1 LGGGGF
7 KIRLAAD
14 GETMI
19 TLDGVERALTTDDL
33 LICDATDR
41 PIGIA
46 GIMGGQN
53 TEISD
58 STNTI
63 ALETAWF
70 EPVGIMQS
78 VARLNLRTEASARN
92 ERGMDPFGID
102 QSIARF
108 VELLRLT
115 CPDLVVHEGMVDAR
129 SSSIPTP
136 TVIAVRPTRVS
147 ALLGASFTSEQIR
160 SLIEPIGFGCA
171 TSGESLAVT
180 VPSWRP
186 DCTLEIDIVEE
197 VARHFGYDKLG
208 KTVPKS
214 TQPGGLS
221 VVQQRRRRVR
231 EILLGLGFN
240 EAMPHPFLTD
250 GDLQNAGLPGE
261 AVRLMNPLVVGD
273 DVLRTSLRPGLLKAI
288 AFNESHRRSGVSFFE
303 VGHVYPT
310 STDILPAEYE
320 SLGVVIAGSEAPAAV
335 AVWRELA
342 GSMGWGARLDQSNV
356 PAGLHPTRS
365 ATLSVGKDAV
375 GFVGEIHPDV
385 LDAYGITQRVAVL
398 EQNLSRLLEVE
409 PKVSQWK
416 ATSRYPSSD
425 IDLAFTVPISVT
437 AEKIEKSLRQSAG
450 ALLVDLALFDVYRSK
465 DSGDSRSLAFRL
477 RLQAHDRTLTDADVA
492 AVRDKCI
499 AGANKLGAQLR

>member
-1 LGGGGF
+1 
-7 KIRLAAD
+7 
-14 GETMI
+14 
-19 TLDGVERALTTDDL
+19 
-33 LICDATDR
+33 
-41 PIGIA
+41 
-46 GIMGGQN
+46 
-53 TEISD
+53 
-58 STNTI
+58 
-63 ALETAWF
+63 
-70 EPVGIMQS
+70 
-78 VARLNLRTEASARN
+78 
-92 ERGMDPFGID
+92 
-102 QSIARF
+102 
-108 VELLRLT
+108 
-115 CPDLVVHEGMVDAR
+115 MVDEV
-129 SSSIPTP
+129 SPSIPP
-136 TVIAVRPTRVS
+136 PKSIYVRPVRVS
-147 ALLGASFTSEQIR
+147 ALLGKTFSASQI
-160 SLIEPIGFGCA
+160 SDLLVPIGFSCQEV
-171 TSGESLAVT
+171 SGDFWVD

-221 VVQQRRRRVR
+221 IVQQRRRRVR

-398 EQNLSRLLEVE
+398 ELNLSRLLEVE

-425 IDLAFTVPISVT
+425 IDLAFTVPTSVT